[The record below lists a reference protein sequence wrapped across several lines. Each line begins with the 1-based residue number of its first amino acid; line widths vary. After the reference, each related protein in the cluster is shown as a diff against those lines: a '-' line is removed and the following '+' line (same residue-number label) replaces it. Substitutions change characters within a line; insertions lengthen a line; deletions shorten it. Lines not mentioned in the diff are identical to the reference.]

1 LGFLASRALLP
12 PSVVPGERE
21 ILNLAVDPSARRLGV
36 WPLQSCRSEPS
47 SWRARN
53 PNMKKNDFKEL
64 RGLTVAE
71 LQQKARDTKAELF
84 NLRFALRT
92 GHLTDFSKVREMR
105 RAYAQIQTVISE
117 KRMAQ
122 EQHGAA

>member
-1 LGFLASRALLP
+1 
-12 PSVVPGERE
+12 
-21 ILNLAVDPSARRLGV
+21 
-36 WPLQSCRSEPS
+36 
-47 SWRARN
+47 
-53 PNMKKNDFKEL
+53 MKKAELNEL

-71 LQQKARDTKAELF
+71 LQQKASDTKSELF

-92 GHLTDFSKVREMR
+92 GHLTDFSKIKEMR

-117 KRMAQ
+117 KRIAE

>member
-1 LGFLASRALLP
+1 M
-12 PSVVPGERE
+12 
-21 ILNLAVDPSARRLGV
+21 IKGV
-36 WPLQSCRSEPS
+36 I
-47 SWRARN
+47 N
-53 PNMKKNDFKEL
+53 EL

-71 LQQKARDTKAELF
+71 LQQKARDTKSELF

-92 GHLTDFSKVREMR
+92 GHLTDFSKIKEMR

-117 KRMAQ
+117 KKIAQ

>member
-1 LGFLASRALLP
+1 
-12 PSVVPGERE
+12 
-21 ILNLAVDPSARRLGV
+21 
-36 WPLQSCRSEPS
+36 
-47 SWRARN
+47 
-53 PNMKKNDFKEL
+53 MKRPELTEL

-71 LQQKARDTKAELF
+71 LQQKAKDTKSELF

-92 GHLTDFSKVREMR
+92 GHLTDFSKIKEMR

-117 KRMAQ
+117 KKIAE